1 MRQRPRRHG
10 IRRLHDRHIGECAQ
24 NGHILDRRMRRA
36 VAADLQAGVRA
47 DDADV
52 QLGVAD
58 KGPHLL
64 AGAHGGKGRK
74 RRKEHLVSAR
84 GQTGRAADKILLGDA
99 ELFQSAGLC
108 VRVADNKV
116 RVGLGDLQQLV
127 AERHSRCKG
136 LTH

>member
-1 MRQRPRRHG
+1 M
-10 IRRLHDRHIGECAQ
+10 
-24 NGHILDRRMRRA
+24 
-36 VAADLQAGVRA
+36 
-47 DDADV
+47 
-52 QLGVAD
+52 
-58 KGPHLL
+58 
-64 AGAHGGKGRK
+64 
-74 RRKEHLVSAR
+74 SAR
-84 GQTGRAADKILLGDA
+84 GQTGRAADKILLGDAERKLALRKALA

>member
-1 MRQRPRRHG
+1 
-10 IRRLHDRHIGECAQ
+10 
-24 NGHILDRRMRRA
+24 MRRA

-99 ELFQSAGLC
+99 ERKLALRKALAELFQSAGLC